1 MREKLAP
8 HAPPPLTLNR
18 IYIDFSGTIHFW
30 RKKINY
36 NKKSKKLGEII
47 RLAYPSFL
55 IVRVGIG
62 FSVLGSGRAGV
73 FFLNF
78 GRGSSDSFSNP
89 VNQKTNIRI
98 MSGDI
103 QPADLNLN
111 HNTSMLNINVL
122 LMNIEIRSFF
132 DNKFKDI
139 KIFKSSFLI
148 YSISCNIHKKRNSI
162 IINNKFCMLLIEM
175 TLDFDLI

>member
-1 MREKLAP
+1 MREKL
-8 HAPPPLTLNR
+8 APPPLTLNR

-30 RKKINY
+30 RKKINN

-103 QPADLNLN
+103 QAADLNLN

-139 KIFKSSFLI
+139 KNFKSPFLM
-148 YSISCNIHKKRNSI
+148 YSMYKSDFNKRRNSI
-162 IINNKFCMLLIEM
+162 MIDTKFCILFFL
-175 TLDFDLI
+175 

>member
-1 MREKLAP
+1 MPSTCVKNLP
-8 HAPPPLTLNR
+8 LTPPPPLTLNR
-18 IYIDFSGTIHFW
+18 DYPFLEEKKSTTI
-30 RKKINY
+30 
-36 NKKSKKLGEII
+36 KKSKKLGEKLII

-122 LMNIEIRSFF
+122 LMNIEVRSLFH
-132 DNKFKDI
+132 NKFKDI